1 MQELFNDFTVRRRAL
16 ANAKIAL
23 VDARID
29 VARMRASLLMG
40 ECASMK
46 NERVESAAIEMHPQ
60 YMAAVD
66 AKTKAAREVLTAES
80 EYDIIRMAVR
90 LIEIEIGMKRG
101 ENDETDTEDGDTDE
115 DAETE

>member
-16 ANAKIAL
+16 ANAKIGL

-29 VARMRASLLMG
+29 AARMRASLLMG
-40 ECASMK
+40 ECAGMK
-46 NERVESAAIEMHPQ
+46 NERVEGAAIEMHPQ
-60 YMAAVD
+60 YMVAVD
-66 AKTKAAREVLTAES
+66 TKAKAEREVIVAQS

-90 LIEIEIGMKRG
+90 LIEIEIGLKRA
-101 ENDETDTEDGDTDE
+101 DTEDGETDE